1 MKLAEITME
10 RSLDARLYVA
20 NSDQSLLTTSQHSTM
35 SRPTSL
41 AEFCIFHRSIRQNGQ
56 MSSRTRVLCRSAVIL
71 FASNGAAYRESRYRQ
86 RTRKVIFVVVFKVEN
101 KFYHLPTVYPF
112 VRLCRIHVRRNTRKL
127 IEFTTN
133 VLFLKRN
140 YVLLRLLRNIF

>member
-20 NSDQSLLTTSQHSTM
+20 NSDQSLLATSQHSTM

-56 MSSRTRVLCRSAVIL
+56 MSGRTRVLCRSAVIL

-86 RTRKVIFVVVFKVEN
+86 GTRKVIFVVVFKVEN
-101 KFYHLPTVYPF
+101 KFYHLPFYT
-112 VRLCRIHVRRNTRKL
+112 I
-127 IEFTTN
+127 
-133 VLFLKRN
+133 
-140 YVLLRLLRNIF
+140 